1 MRWTILPLATLV
13 FGSPALAEEPE
24 SERSERRPV
33 FSIEPIKLGSLML
46 NLHPDWAAW
55 GIEAGVRV
63 SDHLWIHSF
72 FEYDKGS
79 AQLESYF
86 VDDKAF
92 LVNHGYRASLNTA
105 RWYFRPDRSS
115 GFVDV
120 GFAWQRGRQQY
131 LDVDRNLQERSGF
144 TISPALLSGY
154 EAQFGPNLFFKVR
167 GGGGWNAVRS
177 GTIDGH
183 LDLYKRE
190 EQARTYHSPHTH
202 LTEVLFQPFFYIFDV
217 SFGAKFGRRPG
228 KND

>member
-1 MRWTILPLATLV
+1 MCWTILHLLTTAAV
-13 FGSPALAEEPE
+13 GA
-24 SERSERRPV
+24 SETPKDDGRVV

-46 NLHPDWAAW
+46 NFHPDWAAW

-79 AQLESYF
+79 ALFEDYY
-86 VDDKAF
+86 VDGYDY

-105 RWYFRPDRSS
+105 RWYFRPDQSS

-131 LDVDRNLQERSGF
+131 FDAQRRLQERSGF
-144 TISPALLSGY
+144 TLSPAVLSGY
-154 EAQFGPNLFFKVR
+154 EAMFGRNLFFKVR

-177 GTIDGH
+177 GDIDGH
-183 LDLYKRE
+183 LNLYKRK
-190 EQARTYHSPHTH
+190 EQARTYYSPHTH

-217 SFGAKFGRRPG
+217 SFGAKFGRGAR
-228 KND
+228 NRRD